1 MVTIGMNEVWM
12 EHSLIH
18 LYRQSIGKAVGR
30 VIYDSIIDIPVC
42 TFLFLVGLLTV
53 MSFPGTLGNPHV

>member
-1 MVTIGMNEVWM
+1 MVAIGMNGAGM

-53 MSFPGTLGNPHV
+53 MSLPCALDDAHV

>member
-1 MVTIGMNEVWM
+1 MVTVGMNEVWM
-12 EHSLIH
+12 GHSLIN
-18 LYRQSIGKAVGR
+18 LNRQSIGKAVGR

-42 TFLFLVGLLTV
+42 MFLFLVGLLTV